1 MQNYYGPM
9 YPNNGYQM
17 NGYPAMNANPQMQQ
31 AQQIQPTQQI
41 QQTQQMQ
48 NGGFLAAPNE
58 DYVLNYPV
66 APGNC
71 LTFKIEGKP
80 IVMEKSM
87 GFSQLESPK
96 VERYRL
102 MKEEASQPMET
113 EPKDKVDIKSLIDNI
128 NKANDEIEAIWVE
141 IDRLKNVKDKKT
153 KRDRDGDDRYDE

>member
-17 NGYPAMNANPQMQQ
+17 NGYPAMNANQQMQQ
-31 AQQIQPTQQI
+31 TQQI

-102 MKEEASQPMET
+102 MKEEASQPVET
-113 EPKDKVDIKSLIDNI
+113 APKDEIDIESVIDTI
-128 NKANDEIEAIWVE
+128 NKANDEIEAIWEE

-153 KRDRDGDDRYDE
+153 KRDRDGDDRDDE

>member
-9 YPNNGYQM
+9 YPSNGYQM
-17 NGYPAMNANPQMQQ
+17 NGYPAMNANQQMQQ
-31 AQQIQPTQQI
+31 TQQI

-102 MKEEASQPMET
+102 MKEEAAQPIKT
-113 EPKDKVDIKSLIDNI
+113 DPKDEVDIKSVIDNI
-128 NKANDEIEAIWVE
+128 NKANDEIEAIWAE
-141 IDRLKNVKDKKT
+141 IDRLNNVKDKKT
-153 KRDRDGDDRYDE
+153 KRDRDGDDRDDE